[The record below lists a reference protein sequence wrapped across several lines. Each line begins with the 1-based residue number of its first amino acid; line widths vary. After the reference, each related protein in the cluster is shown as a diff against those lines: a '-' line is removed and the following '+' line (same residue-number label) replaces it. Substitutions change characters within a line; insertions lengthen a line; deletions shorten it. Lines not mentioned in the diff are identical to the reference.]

1 MRVFKRLLVMELG
14 LVLRLGLGLGL
25 LREYRVV
32 ELLLVGQ
39 QRWVNQLQ

>member
-1 MRVFKRLLVMELG
+1 
-14 LVLRLGLGLGL
+14 VLRLGLGLGLGL